1 MNRRG
6 ILGTGIA
13 ALVATALTAAG
24 RPVNAMAT
32 VEVIPGEVG
41 PTWVALGNRWA
52 QVVYQDGQPTIG
64 WTGRY
69 DEAGE
74 FQWDEF
80 GTFLPGY
87 VDGEAVEAG
96 S

>member
-1 MNRRG
+1 MHRRG
-6 ILGTGIA
+6 LLGGGIA
-13 ALVATALTAAG
+13 ALVAAAISAMT
-24 RPVNAMAT
+24 RPVIATAT
-32 VEVIPGEVG
+32 VDVAQATEG
-41 PTWVALGNRWA
+41 PKWAALGNRWA
-52 QVVYQDGQPTIG
+52 QIVYQDGQPTIG

-87 VDGEAVEAG
+87 HD
-96 S
+96 